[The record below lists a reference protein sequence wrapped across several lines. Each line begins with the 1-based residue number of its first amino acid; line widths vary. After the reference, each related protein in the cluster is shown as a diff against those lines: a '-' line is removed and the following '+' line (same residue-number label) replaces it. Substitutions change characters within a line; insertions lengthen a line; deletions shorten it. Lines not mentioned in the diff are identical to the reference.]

1 MKEKHIK
8 GNESKGIF
16 YDALEGF
23 AQERIREHLQELLE
37 QALTEWLG
45 RGEERAQIKS
55 FGTSRILPRARA
67 KEAKNR
73 ASVSAQSPSR
83 QNGGE
88 ELEQVDELPMIFLVS
103 SGSTYRHPTLR

>member
-45 RGEERAQIKS
+45 RKKSERK
-55 FGTSRILPRARA
+55 LNP
-67 KEAKNR
+67 
-73 ASVSAQSPSR
+73 
-83 QNGGE
+83 
-88 ELEQVDELPMIFLVS
+88 LEQAGYCQELALKKQKIEQAFRRNPKPS
-103 SGSTYRHPTLR
+103 KRW